1 MANSIF
7 NALGGNSM
15 PNGGIQNFM
24 KMFNQFRSTFQGN
37 PQEEVQ
43 KLLNSG
49 RISQEQFNQ
58 YAQQA
63 TQIQKMMNGNN

>member
-7 NALGGNSM
+7 NALGGNQV
-15 PNGGIQNFM
+15 PNGMQNFA
-24 KMFNQFRSTFQGN
+24 KMFNQFKSTFQGN

>member
-7 NALGGNSM
+7 NALGENQM
-15 PNGGIQNFM
+15 PNGMQNFM
-24 KMFNQFRSTFQGN
+24 KMFNQFKSTFQGN

-63 TQIQKMMNGNN
+63 TQIQNMMNGNK

>member
-7 NALGGNSM
+7 NALGGNTM
-15 PNGGIQNFM
+15 PNGLQNFM
-24 KMFNQFRSTFQGN
+24 QMFNQFKSNFHGN

-63 TQIQKMMNGNN
+63 TQIQNMMNGNK

>member
-7 NALGGNSM
+7 NSLGGNAM
-15 PNGGIQNFM
+15 PNGMQNFM
-24 KMFNQFRSTFQGN
+24 KMFNQFKSTFNGN

>member
-7 NALGGNSM
+7 NALGGNAM
-15 PNGGIQNFM
+15 PNGMQNFM
-24 KMFNQFRSTFQGN
+24 KMFNQFKSTFNGN

-63 TQIQKMMNGNN
+63 TQIQNMMNGNK

>member
-7 NALGGNSM
+7 NALGGNAM
-15 PNGGIQNFM
+15 PNGMQNFM
-24 KMFNQFRSTFQGN
+24 KMFNQFKSNFHGN

-63 TQIQKMMNGNN
+63 TQIQNMMNSNK

>member
-7 NALGGNSM
+7 NALGGNAM
-15 PNGGIQNFM
+15 PNGMQNFM
-24 KMFNQFRSTFQGN
+24 QVFNQFKSNFHGN

-49 RISQEQFNQ
+49 RITQEQFNQ

-63 TQIQKMMNGNN
+63 TQIQNMMNGK